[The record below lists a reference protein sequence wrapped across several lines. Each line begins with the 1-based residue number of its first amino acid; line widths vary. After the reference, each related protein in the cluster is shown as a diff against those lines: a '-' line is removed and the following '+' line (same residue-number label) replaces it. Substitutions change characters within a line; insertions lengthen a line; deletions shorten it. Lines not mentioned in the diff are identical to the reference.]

1 VLFACSEDP
10 PWRQLI
16 KSTLNAHERI
26 LLITAIFSDNN
37 QIKAVSKLSGDDAQA
52 FIDVIDEVS
61 LHAIPCSKGRSFK
74 SPHVIN

>member
-1 VLFACSEDP
+1 M
-10 PWRQLI
+10 
-16 KSTLNAHERI
+16 

-61 LHAIPCSKGRSFK
+61 LHAIPCSKGRTFK
-74 SPHVIN
+74 PPHVIN

>member
-1 VLFACSEDP
+1 VLFAYSEDP

-37 QIKAVSKLSGDDAQA
+37 QIKTVSKLSGDDAQA

-61 LHAIPCSKGRSFK
+61 LRTISCLKGKSFK
-74 SPHVIN
+74 SPHVNN